1 MRKIF
6 SYLRPYFARMSI
18 GLSIKFIGTIL
29 DLSLPWILA
38 RIIDDVIPQNDMVLI
53 FIWAGVMLI
62 CAVLAFVTNIIANRM
77 ASRVARNTTETIRH
91 DVFEKSINLSSAQI
105 DDVSISSLEARLTSD
120 TYNVHQ
126 MVGMM
131 QRLGVRAPILL
142 LGGIL
147 ITLTLEPVLTLVLTA
162 ILPFVGILVWQVSKR
177 GIPLYTKLQGKV
189 DSLVGTVR
197 ENMSGIRVIKA
208 LSKTEYEKQRF
219 SKVNQTVVDNEKKAA
234 VTMALTNPMM
244 NILLNLGLTVVIIV
258 GAYRVNGGLTQPG
271 KIIAFMSY
279 FIIILNAMLM
289 VTRMF
294 VIFSKGS
301 ASASRLSTVLDLP
314 VELGAEKILKPA
326 ENESVKNHHIVFK
339 NVSFSYH
346 KHRDNIS
353 NISFEIEY
361 GKSLGIIGAT
371 GSGKSTL
378 IQLLMRFY
386 DTDKGEIFIDERP
399 IRSIPSE
406 ELHKMFG
413 VVFQN
418 DTLFADT
425 ISENIDFGRNLSKE
439 QVEMAAEHA
448 QAKEFISSLNHRFE
462 HMLTVRGSNL
472 SGGQKQRL
480 LIARALA
487 LSPQI
492 LILDDSSSAL
502 DYKTDSLVRNAI
514 NEIHKN
520 TTKIIVAQRVSSIM
534 QLDNILV
541 LDEGKELGYGT
552 HEELLKSCEL
562 YREIYT
568 SQMGGGQIA

>member
-1 MRKIF
+1 MKKIF

-77 ASRVARNTTETIRH
+77 ASRVARNTTEAIRH
-91 DVFEKSINLSSAQI
+91 DVFEKSIKLSSAQI
-105 DDVSISSLEARLTSD
+105 DEVSIASLEARLTSD

-219 SKVNQTVVDNEKKAA
+219 AKVNQTVVDNEKKAA
-234 VTMALTNPMM
+234 VTMALTNPVM

-301 ASASRLSTVLDLP
+301 ASANRLSTILDLP
-314 VELGAEKILKPA
+314 VELGAEEVLKSA
-326 ENESVKNHHIVFK
+326 ENKSAKNYHIVFK

-353 NISFEIEY
+353 NISFEIEH

-386 DTDKGEIFIDERP
+386 DADKGEIFIDGKP
-399 IRSIPSE
+399 IQSIPSE

-439 QVEMAAEHA
+439 QIEMAAEYA
-448 QAKEFISSLNHRFE
+448 QAKEFISSLNHGFE

-514 NEIHKN
+514 NEVHGD

>member
-1 MRKIF
+1 MKKIF

-77 ASRVARNTTETIRH
+77 ASRVARNTTEAIRH
-91 DVFEKSINLSSAQI
+91 DVFEKSIKLSSAQI
-105 DDVSISSLEARLTSD
+105 DKVSIASLEARLTSD

-219 SKVNQTVVDNEKKAA
+219 AKVNQTVVDNEKKAA
-234 VTMALTNPMM
+234 VTMALTNPVM

-301 ASASRLSTVLDLP
+301 ASANRLSTILDLP
-314 VELGAEKILKPA
+314 VELGAEEVLKSA
-326 ENESVKNHHIVFK
+326 ENESLKNHHIVFK

-353 NISFEIEY
+353 NISFEIEH

-386 DTDKGEIFIDERP
+386 DADKGEIFIDGKP

-439 QVEMAAEHA
+439 QIEMAAEYA
-448 QAKEFISSLNHRFE
+448 QAKEFISSLNHGFE

-514 NEIHKN
+514 NEVHGD

>member
-1 MRKIF
+1 MKKIF

-77 ASRVARNTTETIRH
+77 ASRVARNTTEAIRH
-91 DVFEKSINLSSAQI
+91 DVFEKSIKLSSAQI
-105 DDVSISSLEARLTSD
+105 DKVSIASLEARLTSD

-219 SKVNQTVVDNEKKAA
+219 AKVNQTVVDNEKKAA
-234 VTMALTNPMM
+234 VTMALTNPVM

-289 VTRMF
+289 ITRMF

-301 ASASRLSTVLDLP
+301 ASANRLSTILDLP
-314 VELGAEKILKPA
+314 VELGAEEVLKSA
-326 ENESVKNHHIVFK
+326 ENENLKNHHIVFK

-353 NISFEIEY
+353 NISFEIEH

-386 DTDKGEIFIDERP
+386 DADKGEIFIDGKP

-439 QVEMAAEHA
+439 QIEMAAEYA
-448 QAKEFISSLNHRFE
+448 QAKEFISSLNHGFE

-502 DYKTDSLVRNAI
+502 DYKTDSLVRNAT
-514 NEIHKN
+514 NEVHGD